1 MEELFGLPTI
11 QLMWI
16 VVAIVGVAAAV
27 IAFIF
32 LKRPILV
39 RMGLRNLPRR
49 RAQTVL
55 VTMGL
60 TLATIIVTIAF
71 STGDSL
77 AVSIR
82 NLAFDGLQRIDHF
95 ITVDDAATSVDG
107 AETDAIPQQALSDI
121 QQALSDDDRVDAVFG
136 IRWEAVPI
144 EHPDE
149 GQIEPL
155 FLLTG
160 VDAQVV
166 DRIGGIVDRDGDLL
180 ELGALGTDEIVIN
193 QMAAREL
200 AAEPGDEVVLYVRGQ
215 AHRFTV
221 AAIARD
227 AALTGDVGEQTAG
240 GVLNVDRYQAVL
252 GPQLSPPDQWSIIA
266 VSAVGGVSE
275 SLELSEALDEDLNAM
290 LARLEREQPSLYRSN
305 GLSRFQT
312 DPIKADSLEAAELI
326 ASVFTTLFLFMGSF
340 SVAAGVLL
348 IFLIFAMLAEE
359 RKPEMGIA
367 RAVGM
372 QRNDL
377 IQTFISE
384 GMVYNLGAAVIG
396 VVLGLLFAIGMIAA
410 LNQGLESFGFRFT
423 WTVTIK
429 SLVISAGI
437 GVVITFITV
446 VFSSFRAARLNI
458 VAAIRDIP
466 ESQYEESYP
475 LTPWRVLRNVLG
487 VFTTAIGLVLLLLT
501 PATVLLGLI
510 LSVPV
515 LVGAWVRSK
524 WYEPGAD
531 TSTRVFLA
539 VFGAGVSIIFG
550 LIVGLL
556 LFLAGWLRGRRLVSW
571 LVIPGWR
578 MMRWNPQ
585 WWVLF
590 VVGGLYLLD
599 LGLAQESF
607 FPYMTGVSLV
617 PFGIVMGLNKLRL
630 GGRRIPQRLLYT
642 AGTAFVLFLWFIPND
657 WHESF
662 FDRNLNGGPELFV
675 LAGTMLTAAGTLLLV
690 FNLDLIVGAIR
701 SVVGGVGRL
710 APVIRT
716 AAAYPAAARYRT
728 GMTIAMIALITFAL
742 VNFSTINASFSR
754 AFTGS
759 DTAGGFEVL
768 AWNTDVNYV
777 TDVRASL
784 AAADAGDVLDGIDAA
799 GRVDVGPERGT
810 RAVTVL
816 HERWDPVAERLV
828 LNSDGDTQLVET
840 DLSTVRLEDRDAV
853 MLGGVNTD
861 FVDGQEVKLQAISY
875 RYEDERAVWA
885 ALRSGEPVALAT
897 FDAINGAFGFTDN
910 ALDPWIMPSSVT
922 DESTVLPR
930 VVVELGVGQNARQ
943 VEVIAVIELVTGAFV
958 DLDGEDGGLPT
969 LLVSDTVAA
978 QVIGEPSTTRHYI
991 STTSGADSLEVAQ
1004 GIERELRIF
1013 AVDIKGELERQ
1024 QQTQSSI
1031 LALFQGFIGIGLVAG
1046 LAALGVIALRAVV
1059 ERRQQIGVL
1068 RAIGFQS
1075 RLVGVELLLEMG
1087 FIALLG
1093 LGLGTA
1099 LALGLAWRLFAE
1111 GTFGE
1116 ISMYIPLGT
1125 VLPMLIGAFIAALIL
1140 TYFPARQA
1148 ARTTIAEA
1156 LRYE

>member
-16 VVAIVGVAAAV
+16 VVAIVGVASAV

-32 LKRPILV
+32 FKQPILV
-39 RMGLRNLPRR
+39 RIGLRNIPRR

-77 AVSIR
+77 ATSIR
-82 NLAFDGLQRIDHF
+82 TIALDGLQRIDHL
-95 ITVDDAATSVDG
+95 VSVVESGPGGGEDADG
-107 AETDAIPQQALSDI
+107 IPQQVVNDLNAEF
-121 QQALSDDDRVDAVFG
+121 ANDDRVDAVFG
-136 IRWEAVPI
+136 IRIELVPI
-144 EHPDE
+144 ERPKA
-149 GQIEPL
+149 GQFEPRF
-155 FLLTG
+155 FLVG
-160 VDAQVV
+160 VDPALADQIDAVS
-166 DRIGGIVDRDGDLL
+166 DDDGNPI
-180 ELGALGTDEIVIN
+180 ALSSIAANEIVIN
-193 QMAAREL
+193 QRAAREL
-200 AAEPGDEVVLYVRGQ
+200 DAEPGDTVRLYVRGAARQ
-215 AHRFTV
+215 FTV
-221 AAIARD
+221 ADIGRD
-227 AALTGDVGEQTAG
+227 AILTGNVDDGAAG
-240 GVLNVDRYQAVL
+240 GVVGVDAYQSLL
-252 GPQLSPPDQWSIIA
+252 GSELSPPDQWSTIA
-266 VSAVGGVSE
+266 VSASGGVE
-275 SLELSEALDEDLNAM
+275 GALELSESLDADI
-290 LARLEREQPSLYRSN
+290 N
-305 GLSRFQT
+305 GALSRFAREN
-312 DPIKADSLEAAELI
+312 PALYRANGLVRFSSEPLKADILETAELI

-377 IQTFISE
+377 IQMFIAE
-384 GMVYNLGAAVIG
+384 GMVYNLGAAVMG
-396 VVLGLLFAIGMIAA
+396 VILGLLFAIGMIAA
-410 LNQGLESFGFRFT
+410 LNQGFESFGFQFT
-423 WTVTIK
+423 WTVTYK
-429 SLVISAGI
+429 SLIISAGI

-466 ESQYEESYP
+466 ESQYEETYP
-475 LTPWRVLRNVLG
+475 LTPWRVARNILG
-487 VFTTAIGLVLLLLT
+487 VLTTAIGLVLLLTT
-501 PATVLLGLI
+501 PITLILGAPIAWLLNLLGKRW
-510 LSVPV
+510 S
-515 LVGAWVRSK
+515 R
-524 WYEPGAD
+524 
-531 TSTRVFLA
+531 RLA
-539 VFGAGVSIIFG
+539 PWI
-550 LIVGLL
+550 L
-556 LFLAGWLRGRRLVSW
+556 LF
-571 LVIPGWR
+571 GWR
-578 MMRWNPQ
+578 VLRWNPQ

-590 VVGGLYLLD
+590 VVGGLYLFN
-599 LGLAQESF
+599 LGLGQESF
-607 FPYMTGVSLV
+607 FPYMTGISLV
-617 PFGIVMGLNKLRL
+617 PLGIVMGLNKLRF

-642 AGTAFVLFLWFIPND
+642 AGAGFVMFLWFIPND
-657 WHESF
+657 WHERTF
-662 FDRNLNGGPELFV
+662 NNNLNGGPELFV

-701 SVVGGVGRL
+701 ATFGGIGRM

-759 DTAGGFEVL
+759 ETAGGFEVL
-768 AWNTDVNYV
+768 AFNTEVNEV
-777 TDVRASL
+777 TDIRADL
-784 AAADAGDVLDGIDAA
+784 QAAGATDVLDGIDNA

-810 RAVTVL
+810 RAFTVL
-816 HERWDPVAERLV
+816 TERWDTIADRPILTNDGE
-828 LNSDGDTQLVET
+828 SDLIEMVPSDVNINE
-840 DLSTVRLEDRDAV
+840 RDAV
-853 MLGGVNTD
+853 VVGGVNID
-861 FVDGQEVKLQAISY
+861 FVDGQEVKLQAISH
-875 RYEDERAVWA
+875 RYESEQEVWA

-897 FDAINGAFGFTDN
+897 VDAVSGGFGGFGDGG
-910 ALDPWIMPSSVT
+910 LDPWSAPDSVN
-922 DESTVLPR
+922 DESTQLPLI
-930 VVVELGVGQNARQ
+930 VVELGLGENARQ
-943 VEVIAVIELVTGAFV
+943 VEVIGVLERVTGAFV
-958 DLDGEDGGLPT
+958 DLDGEDGALPT
-969 LLVSDTVAA
+969 LLVPMHLAA
-978 QVIGEPSTTRHYI
+978 QVIGDPSYTRHYI
-991 STTSGADSLEVAQ
+991 SVEDGAESLDVAQ
-1004 GIERELRIF
+1004 GIERELRII

-1024 QQTQSSI
+1024 QSTQSSI

-1068 RAIGFQS
+1068 RAIGFQA
-1075 RLVGVELLLEMG
+1075 RLVGLELLLEMG

-1116 ISMYIPLGT
+1116 IDMYIPLGT
-1125 VLPMLIGAFIAALIL
+1125 ILPMLVGAFIASLVL

>member
-16 VVAIVGVAAAV
+16 VVAIAGVAAAV
-27 IAFIF
+27 VAFIF

-82 NLAFDGLQRIDHF
+82 NLALDSLERIDHF
-95 ITVDDAATSVDG
+95 ITAEEFDSEDG
-107 AETDAIPQQALSDI
+107 STTGTGIPNQVLLDLQAEFAGDERVEAI
-121 QQALSDDDRVDAVFG
+121 FG
-136 IRWEAVPI
+136 SRFDLVPA
-144 EHPDE
+144 EHPNA
-149 GQIEPL
+149 GQIEPQF
-155 FLLTG
+155 FLVG
-160 VDAQVV
+160 VDPGLADQLQAVR
-166 DRIGGIVDRDGDLL
+166 DEDGDLL
-180 ELGALGTDEIVIN
+180 PLRSLGTDEIVIN
-193 QMAAREL
+193 ELAAREL
-200 AAEPGDEVVLYVRGQ
+200 DAEPGDQVRLYVLGNPRQ
-215 AHRFTV
+215 YTV
-221 AAIARD
+221 AAIGRD
-227 AALTGDVGEQTAG
+227 AVLTGNLEAG
-240 GVLNVDRYQAVL
+240 GAGGLLPMDAYQRLL
-252 GPQLSPPDQWSIIA
+252 GPRLSPPDEWDSIL
-266 VSAVGGVSE
+266 VSAAGGVVE
-275 SLELSEALDEDLNAM
+275 PLEFSEALDDDINAT
-290 LARLEREQPSLYRSN
+290 LAQLERSNPGLYLSN
-305 GLSRFQT
+305 GLSRFSS
-312 DPIKADSLEAAELI
+312 DPIKADSLEGAELI
-326 ASVFTTLFLFMGSF
+326 ASLFTTLFLFMGSF

-377 IQTFISE
+377 IQMFISE
-384 GMVYNLGAAVIG
+384 GMVYNMGAAVVG

-410 LNQGLESFGFRFT
+410 LNSGFENFGFQFT

-429 SLVISAGI
+429 SLVISACIGI
-437 GVVITFITV
+437 VITFVTV
-446 VFSSFRAARLNI
+446 VFSSFRASRLNI

-466 ESQYEESYP
+466 ESRYEETFP

-487 VFTTAIGLVLLLLT
+487 LFTTAIGLVLVLT
-501 PATVLLGLI
+501 TPVTLI
-510 LSVPV
+510 LGAPIAFV
-515 LVGAWVRSK
+515 LNMMGNRRAQRLIPWVM
-524 WYEPGAD
+524 
-531 TSTRVFLA
+531 
-539 VFGAGVSIIFG
+539 
-550 LIVGLL
+550 
-556 LFLAGWLRGRRLVSW
+556 LF
-571 LVIPGWR
+571 GWR
-578 MMRWNPQ
+578 VLRWNPQ
-585 WWVLF
+585 WWMLF
-590 VVGGLYLLD
+590 VIGGLYLFNMG
-599 LGLAQESF
+599 LGSESF
-607 FPYMTGVSLV
+607 FLYMTGISLV
-617 PFGIVMGLNKLRL
+617 PLGIVMGLNKLRL
-630 GGRRIPQRLLYT
+630 GGRRINQRFLYT
-642 AGTAFVLFLWFIPND
+642 VGAGFVLFLWFIPND
-657 WHESF
+657 WHEGF
-662 FDRNLNGGPELFV
+662 FNNNLNGGPELFV

-690 FNLDLIVGAIR
+690 FNLDLIVGGIR
-701 SVVGGVGRL
+701 SLVGGIGRM

-716 AAAYPAAARYRT
+716 AAAYPAAAKYRT

-742 VNFSTINASFSR
+742 VNFSTINASFSQ

-768 AWNTDVNYV
+768 AFNTEVN
-777 TDVRASL
+777 AI
-784 AAADAGDVLDGIDAA
+784 ADIRSGLVEAGADDVLNDIENA
-799 GRVDVGPERGT
+799 GRIEAGPERGT
-810 RAVTVL
+810 RTVTVL
-816 HERWDPVAERLV
+816 TERWDPVTEEHILDGNGDIRLI
-828 LNSDGDTQLVET
+828 ET
-840 DLSTVRLEDRDAV
+840 DLSRVRLEDRDAV
-853 MLGGVNTD
+853 VVGGVNDD
-861 FVDGQEVKLQAISY
+861 FIDGQEVKLQAISY
-875 RYEDERAVWA
+875 RYEDERAVWS
-885 ALRSGEPVALAT
+885 ALRSGEMVAVAT
-897 FDAINGAFGFTDN
+897 IDAIDGAFGF
-910 ALDPWIMPSSVT
+910 AESGLDPWSAPDSVT
-922 DESTVLPR
+922 DESTRLPR
-930 VVVELGVGQNARQ
+930 IVVEVGIGSSARQ
-943 VEVIAVIELVTGAFV
+943 VEVIAILERVSGAFV
-958 DLDGEDGGLPT
+958 DLDGEEGALPT
-969 LLVSDTVAA
+969 LLLPESIAA
-978 QVIGEPSTTRHYI
+978 GVIDRSETTRHYI
-991 STTSGADSLEVAQ
+991 STRDGADSLDVAQ

-1013 AVDIKGELERQ
+1013 AVDIQGELQRQ

-1075 RLVGVELLLEMG
+1075 RLVGFELLLEMG

-1116 ISMYIPLGT
+1116 IDMYIPLGT
-1125 VLPMLIGAFIAALIL
+1125 VLPMLFGAFIASLVL

>member
-16 VVAIVGVAAAV
+16 VVAIVGVAAGV

-32 LKRPILV
+32 FKRPILV
-39 RMGLRNLPRR
+39 RMGLRNIPRR

-82 NLAFDGLQRIDHF
+82 NLALDGFERIDHLVESEV
-95 ITVDDAATSVDG
+95 TTDSSGRSDSAAV
-107 AETDAIPQQALSDI
+107 PQQVLVDL
-121 QQALSDDDRVDAVFG
+121 QAAFANDDRVDAVFG
-136 IRWEAVPI
+136 IRVEQVPI
-144 EHPDE
+144 EHPAA
-149 GQIEPL
+149 GQIEPQFYL
-155 FLLTG
+155 MG
-160 VDAQVV
+160 VDAAAV
-166 DRIGGIVDRDGDLL
+166 DSLDAIRDEGGDPLS
-180 ELGALGTDEIVIN
+180 LGALGADEIVIN
-193 QMAAREL
+193 QRAAREL
-200 AAEPGDEVVLYVRGQ
+200 DAQPGDQVALYVRGV
-215 AHRFTV
+215 ARRYTV
-221 AAIARD
+221 AAIGRD
-227 AALTGDVGEQTAG
+227 AALTGNLEAGAAG
-240 GVLNVDRYQAVL
+240 GVLSLPAYQNLL
-252 GPQLSPPDQWSIIA
+252 GPALSPPNEWALLAI
-266 VSAVGGVSE
+266 SASGGVLGALDLSE
-275 SLELSEALDEDLNAM
+275 SLDHDINTTLTQLGRANPEV
-290 LARLEREQPSLYRSN
+290 YRVN
-305 GLSRFQT
+305 GLPRFVSE
-312 DPIKADSLEAAELI
+312 PGKADALEEAELL

-384 GMVYNLGAAVIG
+384 GMVYNLGAAVVG
-396 VVLGLLFAIGMIAA
+396 VVLGLLFALGMIAA

-423 WTVTIK
+423 WTVTFK

-446 VFSSFRAARLNI
+446 IFSSFRAARLNI

-466 ESQYEESYP
+466 ESQYEETYP

-487 VFTTAIGLVLLLLT
+487 VFTTAVGLVLLITIPLT
-501 PATVLLGLI
+501 LILGAPIALALQMIGKRWSRRLAPWVLLL
-510 LSVPV
+510 
-515 LVGAWVRSK
+515 
-524 WYEPGAD
+524 
-531 TSTRVFLA
+531 
-539 VFGAGVSIIFG
+539 
-550 LIVGLL
+550 
-556 LFLAGWLRGRRLVSW
+556 
-571 LVIPGWR
+571 GWR
-578 MMRWNPQ
+578 VLRWNPQ

-590 VVGGLYLLD
+590 VVGGLWMLNF
-599 LGLAQESF
+599 GLARESF
-607 FPYMTGVSLV
+607 FFYMTGVSLV
-617 PFGIVMGLNKLRL
+617 PLGVVMGLKKLRL
-630 GGRRIPQRLLYT
+630 SGRRIPQRLLYT
-642 AGTAFVLFLWFIPND
+642 AGAAFLMFLWFAPND
-657 WHESF
+657 WHERF
-662 FDRNLNGGPELFV
+662 FDSNLNGGPELFV

-690 FNLDLIVGAIR
+690 FNLDVIVGGIR
-701 SVVGGVGRL
+701 AVVGGIGRM

-742 VNFSTINASFSR
+742 VNFTTINSSFSQ

-768 AWNTDVNYV
+768 AFNTDVNAISDIRV
-777 TDVRASL
+777 GL
-784 AAADAGDVLDGIDAA
+784 EAAGAENVLEGIDQA
-799 GRVDVGPERGT
+799 GRIDMGPERGT

-816 HERWDPVAERLV
+816 TERWDPLAERLI
-828 LNSDGDTQLVET
+828 LDDNGEPRQIET

-853 MLGGVNTD
+853 VIGGVNAD
-861 FVDGQEVKLQAISY
+861 FIEGQEIKLQAISY
-875 RYEDERAVWA
+875 RYADEQEVWS
-885 ALRSGEPVALAT
+885 ALRNGEMVAVAT
-897 FDAINGAFGFTDN
+897 VDAIDGAFGFTEN
-910 ALDPWIMPSSVT
+910 ELDPWSTPDSVT
-922 DESTVLPR
+922 DESTLLPR
-930 VVVELGVGQNARQ
+930 IVVEIGLGENARQ
-943 VEVIAVIELVTGAFV
+943 VEVIAILERVTGSAV
-958 DLDGEDGGLPT
+958 DLDGEEGGLPT
-969 LLVSDTVAA
+969 LLVSDSVAA
-978 QVIGEPSTTRHYI
+978 QVIGTPQYTRHYV
-991 STTSGADSLEVAQ
+991 STTDDADSLEVAR

-1013 AVDIKGELERQ
+1013 AVDIRGELERQ
-1024 QQTQSSI
+1024 QSTQSSI

-1068 RAIGFQS
+1068 RAIGFQA

-1087 FIALLG
+1087 FISLLG
-1093 LGLGTA
+1093 LGLGTV

-1116 ISMYIPLGT
+1116 IDMYVPLGT
-1125 VLPMLIGAFIAALIL
+1125 VLPMLIGAFVASLIL

>member
-11 QLMWI
+11 RLMWI

-32 LKRPILV
+32 FKRPILV
-39 RMGLRNLPRR
+39 RMGLRNIPRR

-82 NLAFDGLQRIDHF
+82 NLALDGLERIDHF
-95 ITVDDAATSVDG
+95 ISAE
-107 AETDAIPQQALSDI
+107 ETDASTEDGGDGIPNQVLLDLQAHF
-121 QQALSDDDRVDAVFG
+121 ADDERIDAIFG
-136 IRWEAVPI
+136 SRFDLVPI
-144 EHPDE
+144 EHPAAGQVEPQFFLVGMDPQLADQLEAVRDE
-149 GQIEPL
+149 
-155 FLLTG
+155 
-160 VDAQVV
+160 
-166 DRIGGIVDRDGDLL
+166 DGDLL
-180 ELGALGTDEIVIN
+180 RLSELGSNEIVLN
-193 QMAAREL
+193 ELAAREL
-200 AAEPGDEVVLYVRGQ
+200 DAEPGDQVRLYVLGAPR
-215 AHRFTV
+215 AYTV
-221 AAIARD
+221 AAIGRD
-227 AALTGDVGEQTAG
+227 AVLTGNLEAGSAG
-240 GVLNVDRYQAVL
+240 GLLSMDAYQRLL
-252 GPQLSPPDQWSIIA
+252 GPELSPPDYWDSIL
-266 VSAVGGVSE
+266 VSGSGGVE
-275 SLELSEALDEDLNAM
+275 EPLEFSEALDGDIRA
-290 LARLEREQPSLYRSN
+290 AFSRFERENPELYLSN
-305 GLSRFQT
+305 GLSRFST
-312 DPIKADSLEAAELI
+312 EPVKADSLEGAELI

-340 SVAAGVLL
+340 SVAAGILL

-377 IQTFISE
+377 IQMFISE
-384 GMVYNLGAAVIG
+384 GMVYNMGAAVVG
-396 VVLGLLFAIGMIAA
+396 VVLGLLFAIGLIAA
-410 LNQGLESFGFRFT
+410 LNQGFESFGFQFT
-423 WTVTIK
+423 WSVTIK

-466 ESQYEESYP
+466 ESQYEETYP

-487 VFTTAIGLVLLLLT
+487 VFTTAIGLVLLLTT
-501 PATVLLGLI
+501 PITLILGAPIAFVLNLIGSRWARRLIPWVLL
-510 LSVPV
+510 
-515 LVGAWVRSK
+515 
-524 WYEPGAD
+524 
-531 TSTRVFLA
+531 F
-539 VFGAGVSIIFG
+539 
-550 LIVGLL
+550 
-556 LFLAGWLRGRRLVSW
+556 
-571 LVIPGWR
+571 GWR
-578 MMRWNPQ
+578 VLRWNPQ
-585 WWVLF
+585 WWIVF
-590 VVGGLYLLD
+590 IVGGLYLLD
-599 LGLAQESF
+599 LGLNQESF

-617 PFGIVMGLNKLRL
+617 PLGVVMGLNKLRL

-642 AGTAFVLFLWFIPND
+642 LGAGFVMFLWFIPND
-657 WHESF
+657 WHEGF
-662 FDRNLNGGPELFV
+662 FDNNLNGGPELFV
-675 LAGTMLTAAGTLLLV
+675 LAGTMLTAAGTLLLI
-690 FNLDLIVGAIR
+690 FNLDLIVGGIR
-701 SVVGGVGRL
+701 NAVGGIGRL

-742 VNFSTINASFSR
+742 VNFSTINASFSK
-754 AFTGS
+754 AFSGT

-768 AWNTDVNYV
+768 AFNTPVNAV
-777 TDVRASL
+777 SDIRAGL
-784 AAADAGDVLDGIDAA
+784 DAAGAGDVLDDIENA
-799 GRVDVGPERGT
+799 GLVEAGPQRGT

-816 HERWDPVAERLV
+816 TERWDAVAERHILDR
-828 LNSDGDTQLVET
+828 DGDIRLVET
-840 DLSTVRLEDRDAV
+840 DPSAVELEDRDAV
-853 MLGGVNTD
+853 VLGGVND
-861 FVDGQEVKLQAISY
+861 EFIDGQEVKLQAISY
-875 RYEDERAVWA
+875 RYEDERAVWS
-885 ALRSGEPVALAT
+885 ALRSGEPVAVAT
-897 FDAINGAFGFTDN
+897 VDAIDGAFGF
-910 ALDPWIMPSSVT
+910 AGSELDPWSTPDSVT
-922 DESTVLPR
+922 DESTLLPR
-930 VVVELGVGQNARQ
+930 IVVEVGIGERARQ
-943 VEVIAVIELVTGAFV
+943 VEVIAILERVTGAFV
-958 DLDGEDGGLPT
+958 DLDGEAGALPT
-969 LLVSDTVAA
+969 LLVPMSVAA
-978 QVIGEPSTTRHYI
+978 SVIGESESTRHYI
-991 STTSGADSLEVAQ
+991 GVRDGADSLDVAQ
-1004 GIERELRIF
+1004 GIERELRIY

-1024 QQTQSSI
+1024 QSTQSSI

-1068 RAIGFQS
+1068 RAIGFQA
-1075 RLVGVELLLEMG
+1075 RLVGFELLLEMG

-1125 VLPMLIGAFIAALIL
+1125 VLPMLIGAFAASLIL